1 MQHSEGNIFGTV
13 FSIEYEYKTALDSA
27 ILEKL
32 NEVDSSLS
40 MFNKQSIVSKIN
52 SGESDS
58 TDLMFRN
65 VFRLAQNVAE
75 DTDGAYDIT
84 VAPLVNAWGFGF
96 KNGEDVSAQKIDSIK
111 TFVGYKNVTLEGTKL
126 KKADRR
132 TMLDF
137 SSVAKGYAL
146 DCIASLFDSL
156 NIENYLIMIGGEV
169 IVKGMHP
176 EGRPWKIGISRPTAD
191 MNTES
196 QTALSISNIAMAT
209 SGNYLRYYEKNGKR
223 YAHTIDPISGHP
235 VQHDLLSATVF
246 APTCAQADAYATAF
260 MVMGMERA
268 KSILRKHPEMLAHFI
283 YTNAQGDYEVWMSE
297 KLKNTLSRQ
306 LSPKSH
312 VRSPARHQ
320 LPSHKSQQKDRNQ
333 NGTTNQLL

>member
-1 MQHSEGNIFGTV
+1 
-13 FSIEYEYKTALDSA
+13 
-27 ILEKL
+27 
-32 NEVDSSLS
+32 
-40 MFNKQSIVSKIN
+40 
-52 SGESDS
+52 
-58 TDLMFRN
+58 
-65 VFRLAQNVAE
+65 
-75 DTDGAYDIT
+75 
-84 VAPLVNAWGFGF
+84 
-96 KNGEDVSAQKIDSIK
+96 
-111 TFVGYKNVTLEGTKL
+111 
-126 KKADRR
+126 
-132 TMLDF
+132 MLDF

-156 NIENYLIMIGGEV
+156 NIKNYLIMIGGEV
-169 IVKGMHP
+169 VVKGMHP

-283 YTNAQGDYEVWMSE
+283 YTNTQGDYEVWMSE

>member
-1 MQHSEGNIFGTV
+1 MKKKNIIHFIFLIFLVVGTIYVIRNHQTNKLQHSEGNIFGTV

-156 NIENYLIMIGGEV
+156 NIKNYLIMIGGEV
-169 IVKGMHP
+169 VVKGIHP

-268 KSILRKHPEMLAHFI
+268 KSILWKHPEMLAHFI

-297 KLKNTLSRQ
+297 KLK
-306 LSPKSH
+306 KH
-312 VRSPARHQ
+312 VV
-320 LPSHKSQQKDRNQ
+320 K
-333 NGTTNQLL
+333 TTEP

>member
-126 KKADRR
+126 KK
-132 TMLDF
+132 
-137 SSVAKGYAL
+137 
-146 DCIASLFDSL
+146 
-156 NIENYLIMIGGEV
+156 
-169 IVKGMHP
+169 
-176 EGRPWKIGISRPTAD
+176 PTAEPCS
-191 MNTES
+191 TS
-196 QTALSISNIAMAT
+196 APLPKATHSTA
-209 SGNYLRYYEKNGKR
+209 
-223 YAHTIDPISGHP
+223 
-235 VQHDLLSATVF
+235 
-246 APTCAQADAYATAF
+246 
-260 MVMGMERA
+260 
-268 KSILRKHPEMLAHFI
+268 
-283 YTNAQGDYEVWMSE
+283 
-297 KLKNTLSRQ
+297 
-306 LSPKSH
+306 
-312 VRSPARHQ
+312 
-320 LPSHKSQQKDRNQ
+320 
-333 NGTTNQLL
+333 

>member
-65 VFRLAQNVAE
+65 VFRLAQNVAK

-156 NIENYLIMIGGEV
+156 NIKNYLIMIGGEV
-169 IVKGMHP
+169 VVKGMHP

-223 YAHTIDPISGHP
+223 YAHTIDPISGYP

-283 YTNAQGDYEVWMSE
+283 YTNAQSDYEVWMSE
-297 KLKNTLSRQ
+297 KLK
-306 LSPKSH
+306 KH
-312 VRSPARHQ
+312 VV
-320 LPSHKSQQKDRNQ
+320 K
-333 NGTTNQLL
+333 TTEP